1 MYEQVN
7 NKINEII
14 DLFQKNGDIKEMIK
28 LKNELLKDDDIKS
41 KLMEYEK
48 LLANPYDKKC
58 LEIKK
63 YLLNDKR
70 FTKYKKYEDDLYIL
84 VLKINK
90 ELSGL
95 LKEKSCFK

>member
-14 DLFQKNGDIKEMIK
+14 ALFQENDNIKEMIR
-28 LKNELLKDDDIKS
+28 LKDELLNDDDIKS
-41 KLMEYEK
+41 KLTEYEK
-48 LLANPYDKKC
+48 LLVNPYDKKC

-70 FTKYKKYEDDLYIL
+70 FAKYKNYEDDLYIL

>member
-14 DLFQKNGDIKEMIK
+14 DLFQKNNDIKEMIK

-48 LLANPYDKKC
+48 LLANPYKISALNSK
-58 LEIKK
+58 
-63 YLLNDKR
+63 LLIVGFPPSD
-70 FTKYKKYEDDLYIL
+70 
-84 VLKINK
+84 VLSSNFIIFFPNV
-90 ELSGL
+90 
-95 LKEKSCFK
+95 